1 MILGDKIRLRAIE
14 RTDIP
19 RFVRWMNDP
28 EVTQFLLMSSPL
40 STAMEEKWFDAQLE
54 RPPHLG
60 QIFAMEV
67 LVEGGWIHIGNTG
80 LHNVD
85 PVNRSAEFGI
95 VIGEKEHWNKG
106 FGTLATRLTVLHG
119 FDHLNLN
126 RIYLEVFET
135 NPRAMKAYEA
145 AGFTR
150 EGVLRKAIFKNG
162 RYIDV
167 FIMSILQS
175 EWMNTKKSEE

>member
-1 MILGDKIRLRAIE
+1 MILGENIRLRAIE

-40 STAMEEKWFDAQLE
+40 SFAMEEKWFDEQAQ

-60 QIFAMEV
+60 QVLAIEV
-67 LVEGGWIHIGNTG
+67 RVGDEWVHIGNTG

-85 PVNRSAEFGI
+85 PINRTAEFGI
-95 VIGEKEHWNKG
+95 IIGEKDYWNRG
-106 FGTLATRLTVLHG
+106 FGTRAVRLTLQHG
-119 FDHLNLN
+119 FEHLNLN
-126 RIYLEVFET
+126 RIYLDVFET
-135 NPRAMKAYEA
+135 NPRAMRAYES
-145 AGFTR
+145 AGFTH

-167 FIMSILQS
+167 MIMSMLQS
-175 EWMNTKKSEE
+175 EWMEAKNK